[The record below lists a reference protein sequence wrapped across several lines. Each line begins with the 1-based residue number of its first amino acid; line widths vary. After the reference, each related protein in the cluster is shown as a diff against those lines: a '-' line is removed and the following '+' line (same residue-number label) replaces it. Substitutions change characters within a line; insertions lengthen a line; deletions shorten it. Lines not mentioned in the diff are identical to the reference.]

1 MRCALA
7 CLPLLILR
15 ENKVSSEMKETNSEE
30 MNLLVMQWAMMAME
44 NKIFEA
50 LAESEADNR
59 CDNFSETAVN

>member
-1 MRCALA
+1 
-7 CLPLLILR
+7 
-15 ENKVSSEMKETNSEE
+15 MKETNSEE